1 MMRLLKNATNYF
13 GTVSAE
19 IQRRV
24 SAFMDAP
31 GYDTWD
37 DIYAIILAPA
47 KKCDCRGRGCTT
59 VWQAVIAVE
68 PTFPRSGKSGRT
80 ARERWAKYPD
90 AMTVARAIKHATG
103 G

>member
-1 MMRLLKNATNYF
+1 
-13 GTVSAE
+13 
-19 IQRRV
+19 
-24 SAFMDAP
+24 MDAP
-31 GYDTWD
+31 RATTPGTTST
-37 DIYAIILAPA
+37 AIILAA
-47 KKCDCRGRGCTT
+47 GEECGCRRGCTT